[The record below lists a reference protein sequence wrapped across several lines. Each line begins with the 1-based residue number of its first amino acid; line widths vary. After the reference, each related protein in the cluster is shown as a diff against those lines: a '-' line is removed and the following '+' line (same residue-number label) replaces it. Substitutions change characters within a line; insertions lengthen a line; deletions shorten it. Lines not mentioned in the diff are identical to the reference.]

1 MNTAIK
7 PHDEAASTQK
17 LLDVLD
23 QAKEIINGQDGDLAY
38 KAMLAHNLVACNVM
52 ALTGGHAICPPSG
65 PRSLRNIALERVT
78 DYLRTAS
85 AKREVGAV

>member
-7 PHDEAASTQK
+7 PHDETVSTQK

-23 QAKEIINGQDGDLAY
+23 QAKEIISGQDGDLAY

-85 AKREVGAV
+85 VKREVGVA